1 MQCSLGGLA
10 FSVYKGGKELWG
22 CRVSGWVVVLIYTK
36 KSKKDM
42 PRFFFP
48 LRNMIFKQIRIL
60 VTAEEPILFSSKESH
75 EPNEY

>member
-1 MQCSLGGLA
+1 M
-10 FSVYKGGKELWG
+10 
-22 CRVSGWVVVLIYTK
+22 VVLIYTNKAK
-36 KSKKDM
+36 KNI

-60 VTAEEPILFSSKESH
+60 VTAEEPILFNSKESH